1 MRMRRSLVRIWV
13 GITALLIIFLGL
25 TTFPEI
31 NRAQRFEKAQAAQA
45 NLPRLERLQ
54 VLDRIA
60 WLNGASVMPSVSP
73 VEAADSNE
81 QFRNAIEI
89 ANARLAAARPL
100 TSHLE
105 DLARDAN
112 ATPQW
117 ETIRLRFG
125 LFAGAI
131 ALLWALLFVGFWILS
146 EQIFSQPQ
154 ARAQPARIKKR
165 Y

>member
-1 MRMRRSLVRIWV
+1 
-13 GITALLIIFLGL
+13 
-25 TTFPEI
+25 
-31 NRAQRFEKAQAAQA
+31 
-45 NLPRLERLQ
+45 
-54 VLDRIA
+54 
-60 WLNGASVMPSVSP
+60 MPSV
-73 VEAADSNE
+73 AAVDVSGSSQ
-81 QFRNAIEI
+81 QFRHGIDI